1 MPLLFFPRQPH
12 HCLYYLLSD
21 VTYVVQESAAHVILF
36 VLFFHLT
43 LLSDYSSKVIYINF
57 FLIFHYLDP
66 KLLFNSKLVLRKYI
80 ISFSQHPSIIVW
92 YFAPTFFFVIRGSNP
107 LMEKCVEH
115 NVNKF
120 SSRPFS
126 SPQQRKLIDFLP
138 SILLLIL
145 VNDKVLI
152 NGQGSLVRSQEYNGG
167 ALALGS
173 KKSGSVS
180 TGGEIMKSPSL
191 NLHEPSCEELRAMW
205 QFSKRQSRASEI
217 TNEIP
222 TYHDP
227 FTYNVWDP
235 PYYPTTTRSMGG

>member
-1 MPLLFFPRQPH
+1 
-12 HCLYYLLSD
+12 
-21 VTYVVQESAAHVILF
+21 
-36 VLFFHLT
+36 
-43 LLSDYSSKVIYINF
+43 
-57 FLIFHYLDP
+57 
-66 KLLFNSKLVLRKYI
+66 
-80 ISFSQHPSIIVW
+80 
-92 YFAPTFFFVIRGSNP
+92 
-107 LMEKCVEH
+107 MEKCVEH
-115 NVNKF
+115 IVNTF

-126 SPQQRKLIDFLP
+126 TPQQRKLIDFLP

-152 NGQGSLVRSQEYNGG
+152 NGQGSLGRLHEYNGG
-167 ALALGS
+167 AQALTALGS

-191 NLHEPSCEELRAMW
+191 NLHEPTCEELRAMW

-235 PYYPTTTRSMGG
+235 PFYPSTTRSMGG

>member
-1 MPLLFFPRQPH
+1 LLIH
-12 HCLYYLLSD
+12 SSLS
-21 VTYVVQESAAHVILF
+21 SLF
-36 VLFFHLT
+36 ST
-43 LLSDYSSKVIYINF
+43 
-57 FLIFHYLDP
+57 
-66 KLLFNSKLVLRKYI
+66 
-80 ISFSQHPSIIVW
+80 Q
-92 YFAPTFFFVIRGSNP
+92 
-107 LMEKCVEH
+107 
-115 NVNKF
+115 
-120 SSRPFS
+120 
-126 SPQQRKLIDFLP
+126 QQRKLIDFLP

-152 NGQGSLVRSQEYNGG
+152 NGQGSLVRSPDYNAG
-167 ALALGS
+167 AQGLTALSS
-173 KKSGSVS
+173 KKSGSVP

-227 FTYNVWDP
+227 FSYNVWDP